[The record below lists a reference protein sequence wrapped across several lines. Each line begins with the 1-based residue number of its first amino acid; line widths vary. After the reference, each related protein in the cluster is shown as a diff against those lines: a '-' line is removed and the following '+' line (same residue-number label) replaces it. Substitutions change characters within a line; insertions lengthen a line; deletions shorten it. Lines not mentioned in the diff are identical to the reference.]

1 MSRQPPPNSTLPS
14 MATPPLPHRAAHPS
28 AAAGPTRL
36 HANMCRLPHLC
47 CDIQYSTAQY
57 HSWATWETGR
67 NGLLLL
73 HDDCTID
80 FFFPASAGQMIVSRH
95 GAAAAH
101 VARWRVRSG
110 WLARRG
116 GRRSST
122 AVTKLLEDDDQS
134 PSERIREEARE
145 GGDAAVGRRRG
156 HLLYH
161 EICSHSSI
169 LGHGMMGKRPG
180 RTGSLSLMAHCS
192 TFDDTAC

>member
-1 MSRQPPPNSTLPS
+1 MSRQPPLTQRCPRWRHPLYHIVPLIPPPPPARRASTQIC
-14 MATPPLPHRAAHPS
+14 
-28 AAAGPTRL
+28 AGYLT
-36 HANMCRLPHLC
+36 CVVT
-47 CDIQYSTAQY
+47 YSTVRPSIIHGPLGKRA
-57 HSWATWETGR
+57 EMGCCC
-67 NGLLLL
+67 
-73 HDDCTID
+73 CTMTALSI
-80 FFFPASAGQMIVSRH
+80 FFPASAGQMIVSSH

-180 RTGSLSLMAHCS
+180 QTGSLSLMAHCS